1 MHRMVFVQITHGAP
15 QVGSPTLTATLP
27 SEKQRLQ
34 SSFLVTCLH
43 AVLSPVWQDAVWIAA
58 AQQAENETGV
68 C

>member
-1 MHRMVFVQITHGAP
+1 MKGTKKGDIHERIICSVP
-15 QVGSPTLTATLP
+15 STARYL
-27 SEKQRLQ
+27 EKQRLQ
-34 SSFLVTCLH
+34 SSFLVTYLH